1 MLIVTQK
8 KRGTRNVYYLTTTN
22 SAGVPI
28 RKVTYDC
35 RVKVTE
41 KDNFKTILLLDRLG
55 NVRKDPNTYLNVF
68 CAAENYATRIQRAL
82 ALNLFYI
89 FTDLYAKDPKE
100 MTKSDVSELMNF
112 MLGLS
117 VLPDEGGNRTLRTP
131 KTVNTYYAFIKKY
144 IIDNEWNTRA
154 FKDTSAYRTETIIG
168 DITYN
173 VRHFKDTN
181 TLKVSPLR
189 NTLPPKH
196 LNLEQANRLVEE
208 VLKDNDPVMYI
219 LVRLQIGYGLRCGEA
234 LGITLEDIKNS
245 NDKYFIIL
253 RNRCSDKPWQ
263 HCKTLYHPKNIEE
276 YDNGVYASMETGKIF
291 IDKSFYD
298 CIMDYVEKSWNESMP
313 PEWHKRMVEDT
324 RADNVELPKRNKDW
338 KPNRYIFIGKNK
350 RLLSAQTY
358 NYRLKQLFKRLE
370 IPVDEG
376 QKQTNCSHRLRH
388 TFAMILTT
396 YGKEKVTS
404 VQLKSLMRH
413 HSVLSG
419 QAYYTPTEEE
429 TANMRK
435 NFIQSIHELIPG
447 LSEGSTNSK
456 Q

>member
-35 RVKVTE
+35 RIMVSK
-41 KDNFKTILLLDRLG
+41 KDNVKCIYLLDRLG
-55 NVRKDPNTYLNVF
+55 NVRKDPQIYLNEF
-68 CAAENYATRIQRAL
+68 CAAENYSTRMQRAL
-82 ALNLFYI
+82 ALNLLYL

-100 MTKSDVSELMNF
+100 MTRSDVRELMNF
-112 MLGLS
+112 MLGIS
-117 VLPDEGGNRTLRTP
+117 VQPDEGGNRTLRNP
-131 KTVNTYYAFIKKY
+131 KTVNTYYSFIKKY
-144 IIDNEWNTRA
+144 IMDRGWNSSA
-154 FKDTSAYRTETIIG
+154 FMDTTAYRTETTIG
-168 DITYN
+168 DVRYN
-173 VRHFKDTN
+173 VRHYKDAN
-181 TLKVSPLR
+181 TMRVSPLK
-189 NTLPPKH
+189 NTMPPKH
-196 LNLEQANRLVEE
+196 LNLEQATRLVDE
-208 VLKDNDPVMYI
+208 VLKDKDPVMYI
-219 LVRLQIGYGLRCGEA
+219 LVRLQMGYGLRCGEA
-234 LGITLEDIKNS
+234 LGITMEDIKKR
-245 NDKYFIIL
+245 NDKYYIIL

-263 HCKTLYHPKNIEE
+263 HCKTLYHPRSIEE
-276 YDNGVYASMETGKIF
+276 YDKDVYTSMETGKIF
-291 IDKSFYD
+291 IEKSFYD
-298 CIMDYVEKSWNESMP
+298 RIMDYIEKSWNESMP
-313 PEWHKRMVEDT
+313 QKWRKRMEEDT
-324 RADNVELPKRNKDW
+324 RADNVESPKHKDW

-358 NYRLKQLFKRLE
+358 NYRLKQLFKRIG

-396 YGKEKVTS
+396 YGKDKATS

-435 NFIQSIHELIPG
+435 DFIQSIQELIPG
-447 LSEGSTNSK
+447 LSESPTNSK
-456 Q
+456 E